1 MDYRRIGILAAALAA
16 LPLPAAAQ
24 SADTYPSRPVKILVP
39 YAPGGATDIIA
50 RIVAARLTDSLGQSF
65 VVENRPGATGNLALE
80 AVAKAPA
87 DGYTLFVGNVS
98 TNTINENTFANTLTI
113 KPSRDLVGIAKLV
126 EIPHIVGA
134 SAAFPANTI
143 PELIALAK
151 KSPGKINYGSAGIGS
166 YPHLDMEKFARAA
179 GIQLTHVPYKD
190 GAAKMVPSLLGDETQ
205 VAFINLSSTLAHVR
219 AGRIKALATTA
230 PRRLPELPDVPTMA
244 ELGYAGIGT
253 NAWQGMFAP
262 VATPKPIVDKIYGA
276 VAAVLTKPDMRENLG
291 KQMMTVE
298 LSRSPQEFTELVR
311 KETQGWG
318 EFLRTAN
325 IKIE

>member
-1 MDYRRIGILAAALAA
+1 
-16 LPLPAAAQ
+16 
-24 SADTYPSRPVKILVP
+24 
-39 YAPGGATDIIA
+39 
-50 RIVAARLTDSLGQSF
+50 
-65 VVENRPGATGNLALE
+65 
-80 AVAKAPA
+80 
-87 DGYTLFVGNVS
+87 
-98 TNTINENTFANTLTI
+98 
-113 KPSRDLVGIAKLV
+113 
-126 EIPHIVGA
+126 
-134 SAAFPANTI
+134 
-143 PELIALAK
+143 
-151 KSPGKINYGSAGIGS
+151 
-166 YPHLDMEKFARAA
+166 
-179 GIQLTHVPYKD
+179 
-190 GAAKMVPSLLGDETQ
+190 